1 MQSLSV
7 PLYIL
12 MNKDL
17 TNTSKILLSVIENDT
32 FFIEYCTKTIKEFS
46 EIAGISPLAVSTS
59 LHKMQSDGL
68 LTIHKG
74 LSEKNRPQYKY
85 TMYKTQEQNYSAL

>member
-1 MQSLSV
+1 
-7 PLYIL
+7 
-12 MNKDL
+12 MNKNL

-32 FFIEYCTKTIKEFS
+32 LFIDYCTKTIKEFS
-46 EIAGISPLAVSTS
+46 EITGISPLAVSTS

-74 LSEKNRPQYKY
+74 SSEKNRPQYKY
-85 TMYKTQEQNYSAL
+85 TMCKTQEQNYSAL